1 MCALKGI
8 HYHLFYETF
17 YEKLEKNFKKVG
29 HFFIKNFLKWF
40 YKCMSLYIY

>member
-29 HFFIKNFLKWF
+29 HFLIKNFLKWF